1 MCSLERLTRM
11 LQWRFYW
18 HLPYVAGTKEYLTNR
33 LIIFVIIYQ
42 CCGSESDWIT
52 EYIQQYD
59 NAMSKYL
66 SRSDRVENSAAAF
79 SPFNGHIKTAEQ
91 RNIIQQLCD
100 WYTGRWLVGC
110 HIWYRKEGR
119 VICGPAQSPPRCTKC
134 NSPPINGQCTNFILF
149 DVAS

>member
-1 MCSLERLTRM
+1 M

-18 HLPYVAGTKEYLTNR
+18 HLPYVAGSKEYLTNR

-91 RNIIQQLCD
+91 RNIIQQYVIGTQAVD
-100 WYTGRWLVGC
+100 WWAVTFGTEKRAGWSVDPPSPLLAVPNVTVHPSTASVPTSYYSMW
-110 HIWYRKEGR
+110 HHNY
-119 VICGPAQSPPRCTKC
+119 ICTVKG
-134 NSPPINGQCTNFILF
+134 
-149 DVAS
+149 